1 MEKELKYSEKLLREC
16 RDLSDVFLGPILS
29 KRELSRRVKGCSP
42 TLRKLATYID
52 YPPLMQKAF
61 EREDFE
67 EVVSIVVSRQ
77 KKKMIHFR
85 QSTSPPTCRRL
96 DFYRDDDVR
105 KLTRHNPLI
114 ALSKADIRNV

>member
-52 YPPLMQKAF
+52 YPALMQKAF

-67 EVVSIVVSRQ
+67 EVVAMFAKLFEHLRFPVSVGGQGFSASRVLRAVQ
-77 KKKMIHFR
+77 D
-85 QSTSPPTCRRL
+85 QSMAVWAGTFLFPIQCSQ
-96 DFYRDDDVR
+96 DSF
-105 KLTRHNPLI
+105 
-114 ALSKADIRNV
+114 